1 MNTKKA
7 IQRLN
12 HIDWGNIG
20 KNGHKNDMEFGI
32 VFIKRMAIFCKKNT
46 ITPSLP
52 FTTDLPAMFGKK
64 IIDSRLLEQCHPNV
78 KKIIKNPSFSTAI
91 VDYYLRAC
99 MLGEEKQKYR
109 DCVAVYEP
117 IIFLF
122 ERGGNFVYQERGM
135 LFLNSGLIPL
145 TNWFENFCQM

>member
-1 MNTKKA
+1 M
-7 IQRLN
+7 
-12 HIDWGNIG
+12 
-20 KNGHKNDMEFGI
+20 
-32 VFIKRMAIFCKKNT
+32 
-46 ITPSLP
+46 S
-52 FTTDLPAMFGKK
+52 
-64 IIDSRLLEQCHPNV
+64 SQC